1 MRFKGEAVDQ
11 VATRRSVKSWHDD
24 TSLIKV
30 PVVVCAVS
38 GTFVGTTYHIND
50 QRLLDAL
57 NGGFVA
63 KALRMGKDF
72 MPLTEVE
79 AYAPNGKRATLP
91 CIYIRKSNIFFV
103 GEKRGEKGEAK
114 GAVEGKRRAHL
125 LRRKMQTGTEVHMP
139 PYVLQGNVH
148 IDIWEELLET
158 IDRDQRFMPLTD
170 VRIHPAL
177 PGGASAFDFVAVNKY
192 LVAYLSE
199 CPK

>member
-1 MRFKGEAVDQ
+1 MRFKGEAVDH

-38 GTFVGTTYHIND
+38 GTFVGTTYHISD

-79 AYAPNGKRATLP
+79 AYTSNGKRTTLP
-91 CIYIRKSNIFFV
+91 CIYMRKSNIFFV
-103 GEKRGEKGEAK
+103 GEKRDESKV
-114 GAVEGKRRAHL
+114 AVDGQRRAHL
-125 LRRKMQTGTEVHMP
+125 LRRKMQTRTEVHMP

-148 IDIWEELLET
+148 VDIWEELLDT

-170 VRIHPAL
+170 VRIHPSLA
-177 PGGASAFDFVAVNKY
+177 GGASAFDFVAVNKDH
-192 LVAYLSE
+192 VAYVTES
-199 CPK
+199 PK

>member
-1 MRFKGEAVDQ
+1 MDQ

-24 TSLIKV
+24 ASLIKV

-79 AYAPNGKRATLP
+79 AYTPNGKRTTLP

-103 GEKRGEKGEAK
+103 GEKRAESKV
-114 GAVEGKRRAHL
+114 AVDGKRRAHL

-148 IDIWEELLET
+148 VEIWEELLET
-158 IDRDQRFMPLTD
+158 IDRDQRFMPLTE
-170 VRIHPAL
+170 VKINPA
-177 PGGASAFDFVAVNKY
+177 PAGGTSAFDFVAVNKDH
-192 LVAYLSE
+192 VVYLSE
-199 CPK
+199 SPK

>member
-79 AYAPNGKRATLP
+79 AYTPNGKRTTLP

-103 GEKRGEKGEAK
+103 GEKRAESKV
-114 GAVEGKRRAHL
+114 AVDGKRRAHL

-148 IDIWEELLET
+148 VEIWEELLET
-158 IDRDQRFMPLTD
+158 IDRDQRFMPLTE
-170 VRIHPAL
+170 VKINPA
-177 PGGASAFDFVAVNKY
+177 PAGGTSAFDFVAVNKDH
-192 LVAYLSE
+192 VVYLSE
-199 CPK
+199 SPK